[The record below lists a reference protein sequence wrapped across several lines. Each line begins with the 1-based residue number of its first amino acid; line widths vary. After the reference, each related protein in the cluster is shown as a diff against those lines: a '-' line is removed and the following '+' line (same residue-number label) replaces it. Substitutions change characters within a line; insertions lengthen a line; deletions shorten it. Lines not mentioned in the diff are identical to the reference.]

1 MKVDSPS
8 GGIDCRSGGLNIQVE
23 GKAEDEDEDAEITQD
38 LPIEKPNFPRL
49 QEAAAAPAYKPFFN
63 ITNI

>member
-23 GKAEDEDEDAEITQD
+23 GNERAEWTRHYTRSHGSG
-38 LPIEKPNFPRL
+38 KNRR
-49 QEAAAAPAYKPFFN
+49 
-63 ITNI
+63 TTHH

>member
-23 GKAEDEDEDAEITQD
+23 GNERAEWTRHYTVVHYEGKRSRTT
-38 LPIEKPNFPRL
+38 RH
-49 QEAAAAPAYKPFFN
+49 
-63 ITNI
+63 

>member
-23 GKAEDEDEDAEITQD
+23 GKTEDEEEDSEIT
-38 LPIEKPNFPRL
+38 LKTEPKNLEILATEEVRNHKF
-49 QEAAAAPAYKPFFN
+49 A
-63 ITNI
+63 THSSC